1 MQVAAE
7 RRTTIATII
16 SILTVLYAI
25 SFFIGALLHA
35 DVRIPIGFT
44 VLDEPQIIPATIVEG
59 LCGIV
64 LAVSAY
70 AILTRKP
77 WAWQSAVGAHI
88 ISIGGV
94 LLGIAALAAGRGP
107 RTNLNDTYHA
117 VILTLL
123 MATFAVLLT
132 RSAKVALRHGNRRQR
147 SA

>member
-1 MQVAAE
+1 MHVAAE
-7 RRTTIATII
+7 RRTMIATII
-16 SILTVLYAI
+16 SILTLLYAI

-35 DVRIPIGFT
+35 EVRIPIGFT

-59 LCGIV
+59 LCGFV

-70 AILTRKP
+70 ANFTRKP

-88 ISIGGV
+88 FSIGGV

-107 RTNLNDTYHA
+107 RTTFNDIYHA

-123 MATFAVLLT
+123 MATLAVLLT
-132 RSAKVALRHGNRRQR
+132 RGAKAALDHDDRR
-147 SA
+147 